1 VDIGIYGMGRMG
13 FNMTRRLLDKGDHR
27 VVAGNRSPGK
37 VDEAVEHG
45 AEGAY
50 SMEEFVHKQEPPR
63 VLWSMLPAGEVTDQ
77 IIDEFIELADEGDII
92 VDGANS
98 YFRDSIVRAKRVR
111 NSGLRWLDAGVSGG
125 IWGYEVG
132 YCTMVGGDSEAFEY
146 VEPALETLAPQK
158 GYAYLG
164 DAGAG
169 HFAKMVHNGVEY
181 GMMQAYAE
189 GFEILNKSRYDYD
202 LRAICSLWNQGSVV
216 RSWLLE
222 LAERA
227 FEKDANLDSIRGYV
241 EDSGEGRWTVQEAI
255 EEDVPANVIAGSL
268 FARFASRQDDSF
280 AMKVLAALRGQ
291 FGGHAIQ
298 EASTEYPEGRQH

>member
-1 VDIGIYGMGRMG
+1 MDIGIYGMGRMG
-13 FNMTRRLLDKGDHR
+13 FNMARRLVDKGDHR
-27 VVAGNRSPGK
+27 VIAGNRSPGK
-37 VDEAVEHG
+37 VDEAVEQG

-50 SMEEFVHKQEPPR
+50 SVEEFVRKQESPR

-77 IIDEFIELADEGDII
+77 MIDEFIELADEGDIV

-125 IWGYEVG
+125 VWGYDVG
-132 YCTMVGGDSEAFEY
+132 YCTMVGGDSDAFEY
-146 VEPALETLAPQK
+146 VEPVLDTLAPQK

-189 GFEILNKSRYDYD
+189 GFEILHKSRYDYD

-241 EDSGEGRWTVQEAI
+241 EDSGEGRWTVLEAI
-255 EEDVPANVIAGSL
+255 EEDVPVNAIAGSL

>member
-1 VDIGIYGMGRMG
+1 MGRMG
-13 FNMTRRLLDKGDHR
+13 FNMARRLVDKGGHR

-50 SMEEFVHKQEPPR
+50 TVEEFVEKQKVPR
-63 VLWSMLPAGEVTDQ
+63 VLWSMLPAGEVTDEM
-77 IIDEFIELADEGDII
+77 IDRFIELADEGDII

-98 YFRDSIVRAKRVR
+98 YFRDSVRRAERVR
-111 NSGLRWLDAGVSGG
+111 SAGMRWLDCGVSGG
-125 IWGYEVG
+125 IWGYDVG
-132 YCTMVGGDSEAFEY
+132 YCTMVGGDADAFEHL
-146 VEPALETLAPQK
+146 EPALKTLAPEN

-189 GFEILNKSRYDYD
+189 GFEILKKSRYDYD
-202 LRAICSLWNQGSVV
+202 LRAICDLWNQGSVV

-222 LAERA
+222 LAGRA
-227 FEKDANLDSIRGYV
+227 FEKDANLESIAGYV
-241 EDSGEGRWTVQEAI
+241 EDSGEGRWTVLEAI
-255 EEDVPANVIAGSL
+255 EEDVPANVIAASL

-280 AMKVLAALRGQ
+280 AMKVLAALRGE
-291 FGGHAIQ
+291 FGGHAIK
-298 EASTEYPEGRQH
+298 EAATEAEK